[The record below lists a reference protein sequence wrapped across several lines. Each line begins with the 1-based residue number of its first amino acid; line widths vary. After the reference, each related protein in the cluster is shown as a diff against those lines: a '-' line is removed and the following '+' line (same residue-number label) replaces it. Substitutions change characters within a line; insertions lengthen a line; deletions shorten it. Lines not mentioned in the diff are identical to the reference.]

1 MLHGKTQNCNK
12 EMERNNESR
21 EQRVPGGG
29 EMTNLRSS
37 IWLGVLLIIIGALF
51 LAANFLEIRWRDLW
65 PTLLF
70 AGAAMNIVI
79 FLGDR
84 RNYGVLMPATIL
96 LIYGVLFQYCALAG
110 WWRMSELW
118 PAFILG
124 PGVGLL
130 MMYLF
135 GKRESGLLIPAFIL
149 IGLSAVFF
157 VAFGPLRYYGRYWP
171 VVLIVVGILLL
182 LKRQK

>member
-1 MLHGKTQNCNK
+1 MAYQ
-12 EMERNNESR
+12 
-21 EQRVPGGG
+21 
-29 EMTNLRSS
+29 RSS
-37 IWLGVLLIIIGALF
+37 VWFGGLLIIIGSLF
-51 LAANFLEIRWRDLW
+51 LAATFWGIAWQNLW
-65 PTLLF
+65 PALFF
-70 AGAAMNIVI
+70 AGAAVNFII

-96 LIYGVLFQYCALAG
+96 LIYGALFQYCALAG

-135 GKRESGLLIPAFIL
+135 GKHESALLIPALIF
-149 IGLSAVFF
+149 IGLSAIFF
-157 VAFGPLRYYGRYWP
+157 VAFGPLRYYRRYWP
-171 VVLIVVGILLL
+171 VILIVIGVLLL
-182 LKRQK
+182 LKRQKQRAA

>member
-1 MLHGKTQNCNK
+1 MAN
-12 EMERNNESR
+12 
-21 EQRVPGGG
+21 QRSP
-29 EMTNLRSS
+29 
-37 IWLGVLLIIIGALF
+37 IWFGILLIVMGSLF

-65 PTLLF
+65 PSLLF
-70 AGAAMNIVI
+70 AGAVVNLAI
-79 FLGDR
+79 FLDDR

-96 LIYGVLFQYCALAG
+96 LIYGALFQYCVLAG
-110 WWRMSELW
+110 WWRMPELW
-118 PAFILG
+118 PTFILG

-157 VAFGPLRYYGRYWP
+157 VAFGPLRYYSRYWP
-171 VVLIVVGILLL
+171 VILIIIGVLLL

>member
-1 MLHGKTQNCNK
+1 MANQ
-12 EMERNNESR
+12 
-21 EQRVPGGG
+21 
-29 EMTNLRSS
+29 RSS
-37 IWLGVLLIIIGALF
+37 IWFGVLLIVCGALF
-51 LAANFLEIRWRDLW
+51 LAANFLEVGWRDFW
-65 PTLLF
+65 PALFF
-70 AGAAMNIVI
+70 AGAAINIAI
-79 FLGDR
+79 FIGDR
-84 RNYGVLMPATIL
+84 GNYGVLMPATIL
-96 LIYGVLFQYCALAG
+96 LIYGVLFQYCVLAG

-118 PAFILG
+118 PTFVLG

-157 VAFGPLRYYGRYWP
+157 VAFGPLRHYSRYWP
-171 VVLIVVGILLL
+171 VVLIIIGVLLL

>member
-1 MLHGKTQNCNK
+1 MANQH
-12 EMERNNESR
+12 
-21 EQRVPGGG
+21 
-29 EMTNLRSS
+29 SS
-37 IWLGVLLIIIGALF
+37 IWFGVLLIVFGALF
-51 LAANFLEIRWRDLW
+51 LAANFLEIRWRDFW
-65 PTLLF
+65 PALFF
-70 AGAAMNIVI
+70 AGAAMNFAI
-79 FLGDR
+79 FLGNR
-84 RNYGVLMPATIL
+84 GNYGVLMPATIL

-118 PAFILG
+118 PTFILG

-171 VVLIVVGILLL
+171 VILIIIGVLLL
-182 LKRQK
+182 LKRRK